1 MPVTRPASRP
11 APTPPDLDDESNPRW
26 YAAPDGNAQRF
37 IGEDGLPTVH
47 LIRYGQGE
55 EMVLRFCEDSTG
67 LLVGPTDRRLLP
79 AGLLVSNLRGGR
91 YYEQDCRAG
100 DFAPGAEVRLVPEPD
115 NPHDSQAVVVFDRTG
130 RYRAG
135 YVNKQKARAYLKRLA
150 AGEQLIAISLRGS
163 GPGVDTG
170 VVSIL
175 AATADVLAHVRAH
188 RPPGSPAPAYIQSAQ

>member
-11 APTPPDLDDESNPRW
+11 AAPPDLDDENDHRW

-37 IGEDGLPTVH
+37 IGEDGFPTLH

-55 EMVLRFCEDSTG
+55 DMVLRFCEDSTG

-91 YYEQDCRAG
+91 YYERDCRVG

-115 NPHDSQAVVVFDRTG
+115 NPHDSQAVAVFDRTG

-150 AGEQLIAISLRGS
+150 AGDALVAISLRGA
-163 GPGVDTG
+163 GAGVDTG

-175 AATADVLAHVRAH
+175 AATPDVLAHVRAP
-188 RPPGSPAPAYIQSAQ
+188 RPPRFPAPVYTQFVQ

>member
-1 MPVTRPASRP
+1 VL
-11 APTPPDLDDESNPRW
+11 PDLDDENNHRW

-37 IGEDGLPTVH
+37 IGPDGLPTVH
-47 LIRYGQGE
+47 LIRYGDGE
-55 EMVLRFCEDSTG
+55 AMVLRFCEDTTG

-91 YYEQDCRAG
+91 YYEKDCRAG
-100 DFAPGAEVRLVPEPD
+100 DFRPGAEVRLVPEPD
-115 NPHDSQAVVVFDRTG
+115 NPHDDQAVAVLDRTG

-135 YVNKQKARAYLKRLA
+135 YVNKQKARAYLKRIA
-150 AGEQLIAISLRGS
+150 AGEELAAISLRSS

-175 AATADVLAHVRAH
+175 VATRDVLAHVRAP
-188 RPPGSPAPAYIQSAQ
+188 RPPGAPQPVYTRSIQ